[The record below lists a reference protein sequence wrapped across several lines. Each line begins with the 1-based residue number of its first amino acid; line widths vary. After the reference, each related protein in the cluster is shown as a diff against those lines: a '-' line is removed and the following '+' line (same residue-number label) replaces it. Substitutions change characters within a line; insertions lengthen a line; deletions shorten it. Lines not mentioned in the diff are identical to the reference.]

1 MTTTTKRLPETKL
14 TALKLIPGAA
24 LLIQHLADTPGV
36 YLVGGAVRDLML
48 GFAQFDFDLVVE
60 GDAAEIA
67 HHLAERI
74 GGSVAEHERFGT
86 ATFRANDGL
95 VVDIATARTETYAQP
110 GALPVTAPAS
120 LADDLVR
127 RDFTVNA
134 MAVALWEEKLGE
146 ITEYPGAS
154 ADLSAR
160 VLRVTHDNSFIDD
173 PSRLLR
179 LLRYGSRLG
188 FTAEP
193 HTEELARRAV
203 AAGAPGTISGRRIAD
218 ELLDL
223 LAERSALVALDSM
236 RALELDHA
244 LDPLFEA
251 DEYVASRSLLD
262 LPDGIRQDLLLMSV
276 CCMRMPSEELDAW
289 LDRLNL
295 EAGERAVVSEAVL
308 RHDEVFVGLDAEA
321 EESALDARLRR
332 CKAETATLAA
342 AVPGVDRELA
352 ARTRKWLRER
362 RDDHLRISGTDLLAA
377 GIPEGP
383 AIGRAL
389 AATLALTVDG
399 EVEGREQQLQRAVEI
414 ARAIAHPQ

>member
-1 MTTTTKRLPETKL
+1 MTTTTKKLPETKL
-14 TALKLIPGAA
+14 KALTLMPGAA
-24 LLIQHLADTPGV
+24 LLIEHLAGTPGV

-60 GDAAEIA
+60 GDAAPVA
-67 HHLAERI
+67 RHLAERI
-74 GGSVAEHERFGT
+74 GGSVTEHERFGT
-86 ATFRANDGL
+86 ATFRSDDGL
-95 VVDIATARTETYAQP
+95 VVDLATARTETYEEP

-120 LADDLVR
+120 LAEDLVR

-134 MAVALWEEKLGE
+134 MAVALWAEKLGE

-154 ADLSAR
+154 ADLAAR
-160 VLRVTHDNSFIDD
+160 VLRVTHDESFIDD
-173 PSRLLR
+173 PTRLLR

-203 AAGAPGTISGRRIAD
+203 AAGAPSTVSGRRIAD

-223 LAERSALVALDSM
+223 LAERSALVAMDSM

-262 LPDGIRQDLLLMSV
+262 LPDGIRQDLLLMAVS
-276 CCMRMPSEELDAW
+276 CLRMPSAELTSW

-308 RHDEVFVGLDAEA
+308 RHDEILVGLAPDV
-321 EESALDARLRR
+321 EESALDTRLRR
-332 CKAETATLAA
+332 CKAETAALAA

-352 ARTRKWLRER
+352 ARTRTWLRER
-362 RDDHLRISGTDLLAA
+362 RDDHLQISGADLLAA

-399 EVEGREQQLQRAVEI
+399 EIEGRRQQLQRAVEF
-414 ARAIAHPQ
+414 ARTIAHPQ

>member
-1 MTTTTKRLPETKL
+1 M
-14 TALKLIPGAA
+14 PGAA
-24 LLIQHLADTPGV
+24 LLIEHLADTPGV

-60 GDAAEIA
+60 GEAAPVARRLE
-67 HHLAERI
+67 ERI
-74 GGSVAEHERFGT
+74 GGSVTEHERFGT
-86 ATFRANDGL
+86 AIFRSDEGL
-95 VVDIATARTETYAQP
+95 VVDLATARTETYEEP
-110 GALPVTAPAS
+110 GALPVTTPAS
-120 LADDLVR
+120 LTEDLVR

-134 MAVALWEEKLGE
+134 MAVALWADKLGE
-146 ITEYPGAS
+146 LTEYPGAS

-160 VLRVTHDNSFIDD
+160 ILRVTHDESFIDD
-173 PSRLLR
+173 PTRLLR

-203 AAGAPGTISGRRIAD
+203 AAGAASTVSGRRIAD

-223 LAERSALVALDSM
+223 FAERSALVALDSM

-251 DEYVASRSLLD
+251 DEYIASRSLLD
-262 LPDGIRQDLLLMSV
+262 LPDGIRQDLLLMAV
-276 CCMRMPSEELDAW
+276 CCLRMPSAELAAW

-295 EAGERAVVSEAVL
+295 EADERAIVSEAVL
-308 RHDEVFVGLDAEA
+308 RHDEILVGLAA
-321 EESALDARLRR
+321 GIEESALDARLRR
-332 CKAETATLAA
+332 CKAETAALAA
-342 AVPGVDRELA
+342 AMPGVDRKLA

-362 RDDHLRISGTDLLAA
+362 RDDHLLISGADLLGA

-399 EVEGREQQLQRAVEI
+399 EVEGREQQLKRAIEI
-414 ARAIAHPQ
+414 ARTIAHPQ